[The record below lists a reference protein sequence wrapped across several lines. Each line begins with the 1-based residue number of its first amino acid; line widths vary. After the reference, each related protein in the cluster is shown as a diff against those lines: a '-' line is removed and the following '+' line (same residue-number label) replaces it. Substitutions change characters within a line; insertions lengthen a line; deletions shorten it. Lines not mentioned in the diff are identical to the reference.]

1 MFEVAFLVSRRFI
14 MEPILISCAGMDV
27 HEKKVDV
34 CIVHGPLDRFPVF
47 EFRTVSTMTTDLE
60 DLKSWL
66 KEHEVT
72 AIGME
77 STGIYWKP
85 IFNIMEDEFDIVLV
99 NPQHIKD
106 LRGKKTD
113 IKDCKR
119 IADLLRHGL
128 LPRSFI
134 PPRRIRELRDLNRT
148 RRKLVGMMAA
158 EKNRL
163 TKVLEDANYQ
173 TQLCCQQDLWCLL
186 T

>member
-1 MFEVAFLVSRRFI
+1 

-34 CIVHGPLDRFPVF
+34 CIVHGPLDKSPVF

-85 IFNIMEDEFDIVLV
+85 IFNIIEDEFDIVLV
-99 NPQHIKD
+99 NPQHIKA
-106 LRGKKTD
+106 LHGKKTD

-134 PPRRIRELRDLNRT
+134 PPRRIREFARP
-148 RRKLVGMMAA
+148 
-158 EKNRL
+158 
-163 TKVLEDANYQ
+163 
-173 TQLCCQQDLWCLL
+173 
-186 T
+186 